1 MCCEDGKKD
10 DGSDRLDQGAI
21 SRPFDGSATA
31 WLLGQAVR
39 YLNTADKEGEFAY
52 TRVVEV
58 LRRCSHDVLETV
70 QGIFRQ
76 ARNGDSSLRW
86 NLLYV
91 MGDVGDE
98 KSVDFLAGTALNALP
113 EAREGV
119 GCETDRD
126 MEILVS
132 TMAIHGLQRVAARHP
147 NAADGVLKIVSARPA
162 KPLLVEAV
170 KVAVDLGLRERAQQI
185 LAKEDHWIFDI
196 RRAHAQELFASPER
210 EDGKERGFTPPKSGE
225 HYTAPSVVRCAG
237 REK

>member
-1 MCCEDGKKD
+1 MSCEGHASK
-10 DGSDRLDQGAI
+10 DGSDSLELGAV

-58 LRRCSHDVLETV
+58 LRRCSHDLLETV

-76 ARNGDSSLRW
+76 AKGGDSTLRW

-91 MGDVGDE
+91 VGDVGDE
-98 KSVDFLAGTALNALP
+98 KAVDFLVGTALNALP
-113 EAREGV
+113 EAREGI

-132 TMAIHGLQRVAARHP
+132 TMAIHGLHRVATRHP
-147 NAADGVLKIVSARPA
+147 AAADAVLKIVSARPA
-162 KPLLVEAV
+162 RPLLVEAV
-170 KVAVDLGLRERAQQI
+170 KVAVDLGLREKAQQ
-185 LAKEDHWIFDI
+185 LLPKEDHWIFDI
-196 RRAHAQELFASPER
+196 RRARAQEVFADPER

-225 HYTAPSVVRCAG
+225 HYTAPNVGCCSGKER
-237 REK
+237 